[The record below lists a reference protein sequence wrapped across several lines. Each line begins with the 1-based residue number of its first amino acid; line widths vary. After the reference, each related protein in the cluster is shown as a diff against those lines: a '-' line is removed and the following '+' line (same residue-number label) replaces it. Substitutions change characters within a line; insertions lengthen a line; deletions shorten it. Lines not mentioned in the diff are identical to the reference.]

1 MTLSPLQFAA
11 WLAAGCRGL
20 LISSLVSDYAALELS
35 NVGVM
40 CSVLTILTTRGY
52 SHTGK
57 SFVNQTQEEKLINIS
72 SNECQ
77 PSNEN
82 KIVKES
88 QGSIFPSLFNI
99 RKSSL
104 KVWDYV
110 EYLLFSVY
118 VNPCTCKVG
127 YWKQKANI
135 GYNDKVK
142 VVMIRKSK
150 ALTISQI
157 YIISSTDVLF
167 LEMSWTHLYSDKYE
181 LCWHYRLRLCR

>member
-57 SFVNQTQEEKLINIS
+57 SFVNQTQEEKLIINIS

-77 PSNEN
+77 RSNEN
-82 KIVKES
+82 KIVKERIT
-88 QGSIFPSLFNI
+88 GFNI
-99 RKSSL
+99 SES
-104 KVWDYV
+104 
-110 EYLLFSVY
+110 F
-118 VNPCTCKVG
+118 
-127 YWKQKANI
+127 
-135 GYNDKVK
+135 
-142 VVMIRKSK
+142 
-150 ALTISQI
+150 
-157 YIISSTDVLF
+157 
-167 LEMSWTHLYSDKYE
+167 
-181 LCWHYRLRLCR
+181 